1 MELLSVAAG
10 DLLARLMASAGAPIG
25 DEPGQVHPDDPALLE
40 LCECGLAAVS
50 GRRAVPIAPATALTN
65 LLARRQRA
73 LMDSHRELLT
83 DYERL
88 IGQSVSPASGQLE
101 LLTCET
107 DVLAALRGLQAEV
120 SCEYCAIDLLPLV
133 AVARPKS
140 PHRQI
145 YTKNLL
151 SSSGLVF
158 LAGWQYKLIGEL
170 PLRMAL
176 CDGAALVMLS
186 PSGHETAAMIRMP
199 TLITALRH
207 YFDLLWCQATALD
220 GEEGKQLTRI
230 QRLIVGML
238 LSGLGDEAI
247 ARSLG
252 VSTRSVRRH
261 VASLELLAG
270 VSSRFALG
278 AAAVRLGWV
287 DPRGDAVR

>member
-1 MELLSVAAG
+1 MELLSAAAG
-10 DLLARLMASAGAPIG
+10 DLLARLMASVGAPVG
-25 DEPGQVHPDDPALLE
+25 YGPGEVCLNDPALQE
-40 LCECGLAAVS
+40 LCQYGLAAVF
-50 GRRAVPIAPATALTN
+50 GQRAMPIAPATALTN
-65 LLARRQRA
+65 LLARRQQA
-73 LMDSHRELLT
+73 LMDSHRELLA

-88 IGQSVSPASGQLE
+88 IGQSVSPASAQLE
-101 LLTCET
+101 VLTCET
-107 DVLAALRGLQAEV
+107 EVLAALRGLQAQS
-120 SCEYCAIDLLPLV
+120 SCDYCAVDLLPLV
-133 AVARPKS
+133 AVTRPRA

-176 CDGAALVMLS
+176 CDGVAVVMLS
-186 PSGHETAAMIRMP
+186 PAGYEMAAVIRVP
-199 TLITALRH
+199 TVITALRH
-207 YFDLLWCQATALD
+207 YFDLLWRQATPLD
-220 GEEGKQLTRI
+220 GEEGRQLTRT

-238 LSGLGDEAI
+238 LSGLGDETI

-278 AAAVRLGWV
+278 AASVRLGWL
-287 DPRGDAVR
+287 DGRGDVVR